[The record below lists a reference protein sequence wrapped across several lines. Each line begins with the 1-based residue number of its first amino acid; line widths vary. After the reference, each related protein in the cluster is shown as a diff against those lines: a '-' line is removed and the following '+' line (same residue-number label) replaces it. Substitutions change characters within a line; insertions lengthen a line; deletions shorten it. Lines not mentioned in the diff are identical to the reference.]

1 MNEKD
6 YNKEISKS
14 IEVLTS
20 QDILDKY
27 GITEYTVDDLVRD
40 FEDSYSYKVEQ
51 ARIFKI
57 LDAADHS
64 DIWKTYK
71 RKIPTHVQT
80 PTHNPITIIK
90 EATKASI
97 MPTSFQGEFR
107 ALSLAARDVA
117 DICNKYFAM
126 KWSASGM
133 DQINDEAA
141 DYAYLHGTSG
151 VLFGWNDN
159 VIDYSDVANYFNPS
173 KHVQFQAK
181 AWHPS
186 NVFPDPSGETVE
198 EMSYLYFAER
208 KSKKFLKTIARF
220 QPAMYAIENANDV
233 YGALNTNVVPDPS
246 KKIMPDIVTFITCYK
261 RVNRMTK
268 DPVTGEVKL
277 TPKVDVIY
285 MAGKNILDISPN
297 IEPNIIPF
305 VPLYDEKIPNNFW
318 GISKCYK
325 VLSMVITLNQLDSI
339 EATHYFKNQNPA
351 EFINALAGLNVAQ
364 YQNKRD
370 NPDSAFTV
378 NCDPKLVQA
387 FANRP
392 DLPKTID
399 GFRQYLLECIA
410 NISGVDAA
418 YLGRSYGSIQTTGG
432 VEQSI
437 DRATMRDNNRI
448 KNIDTF
454 IRKEIEIMCQFYM
467 AHGQSETF
475 YPQQNQL
482 LHEKT
487 NSAEQALKFDPNA
500 LIARED
506 IEINVTNAAPRS
518 NQSYEDAAMALMELQ
533 MKYNPSEHGYA
544 DFITPEELIN
554 WMNIPKS
561 QKHLIAER
569 MRAQQENMKLEEYTA
584 VISAFGQ
591 LVDGGME
598 PEQALM
604 EVAKQIE
611 ASKLGQLPAVSG
623 LGAQNING
631 VMPGGEGGN
640 IPQ

>member
-1 MNEKD
+1 MDENT
-6 YNKEISKS
+6 YNKQLSDAAEAI
-14 IEVLTS
+14 TS

-27 GITEYTVDDLVRD
+27 GIVEYTVDDLVRD
-40 FEDSYSYKVEQ
+40 FEEAYSYKVEQ

-71 RKIPTHVQT
+71 RTIPKHVQT
-80 PTHNPITIIK
+80 PAHNPITIIK
-90 EATKASI
+90 EATKSSI

-107 ALSLAARDVA
+107 ALSAEAKEVA
-117 DICNKYFAM
+117 NICNKYFAM
-126 KWSASGM
+126 KWTASNM
-133 DQINDEAA
+133 DQVNDEAG
-141 DYAYLHGTSG
+141 DYAFLHGTSG
-151 VLFGWNDN
+151 VLFGWNN
-159 VIDYSDVANYFNPS
+159 NIIDHADVANYFNPAR
-173 KHVQFQAK
+173 HAQFQAK

-186 NVFPDPSGETVE
+186 NVFPDPSAEHVE

-220 QPAMYAIENANDV
+220 QPAMYAIDNANDA
-233 YGALNTNVVPDPS
+233 YGNVNANVMADAS
-246 KKIMPDIVTFITCYK
+246 KKSMDTTVTFITCYK
-261 RVNRMTK
+261 RVNRLVE
-268 DPVTGEVKL
+268 DPVTHQKQL

-305 VPLYDEKIPNNFW
+305 VPLYDEKLPNNFW

-351 EFINALAGLNVAQ
+351 EFINALAGLNVAN

-370 NPDSAFTV
+370 NPDAAFTV

-399 GFRQYLLECIA
+399 AFRQYLLECIA
-410 NISGVDAA
+410 NVSGVDAA

-448 KNIDTF
+448 KNIDKF

-467 AHGQSETF
+467 AHGKAETF
-475 YPQQNQL
+475 YPQSNQI
-482 LHEKT
+482 LHEEST
-487 NSAEQALKFDPNA
+487 NAEKALEFDPTA
-500 LIARED
+500 LISRED
-506 IEINVTNAAPRS
+506 IEIDVTNAAPRS
-518 NQSYEDAAMALMELQ
+518 NQSFEDAAMSLMELQ
-533 MKYNPSEHGYA
+533 MKYDPASHGYA

-591 LVDGGME
+591 LVDGGMD
-598 PEQALM
+598 PQQALI

-631 VMPGGEGGN
+631 QMPSEQGST
-640 IPQ
+640 PQQ

>member
-1 MNEKD
+1 MNEKE
-6 YNKEISKS
+6 YTKS
-14 IEVLTS
+14 ITDAMQVLTS

-27 GITEYTVDDLVRD
+27 GITEYNVDDLVRD
-40 FEDSYSYKVEQ
+40 FEEAYSYKVEQ

-64 DIWKTYK
+64 DIWKTYN
-71 RKIPTHVQT
+71 RKIPPYVQT
-80 PTHNPITIIK
+80 PTHNTITIIK

-107 ALSLAARDVA
+107 PLSQEAKEVA
-117 DICNKYFAM
+117 NICNKYFAM
-126 KWSASGM
+126 KWAASGM
-133 DQINDEAA
+133 DETNDECA

-151 VLFGWNDN
+151 VLFGWNEN
-159 VIDYSDVANYFNPS
+159 IVDYSDVANYFNPA
-173 KHVQFQAK
+173 KHSQFQAK
-181 AWHPS
+181 AYHPS
-186 NVFPDPSGETVE
+186 NVFPDPSAENVE
-198 EMSYLYFAER
+198 EMAYLYFAER
-208 KSKKFLKTIARF
+208 KSKKFLKSIARF
-220 QPAMYAIENANDV
+220 QEAMYSIENANDS
-233 YGALNTNVVPDPS
+233 YGNMNTNVVADQA
-246 KKIMPDIVTFITCYK
+246 KKSMDGTVTFLTCYK
-261 RVNRMTK
+261 RVNRLSK
-268 DPVTGEVKL
+268 DPATGEVRL

-351 EFINALAGLNVAQ
+351 EFINALAGLNVSA

-370 NPDSAFTV
+370 NPDKAFTV
-378 NCDPKLVQA
+378 NCDPKLVQE
-387 FANRP
+387 FAKRP

-399 GFRQYLLECIA
+399 GFRQYLLEAIA
-410 NISGVDAA
+410 NVSGVDAA
-418 YLGRSYGSIQTTGG
+418 YLGRNYGSIQTTGG

-437 DRATMRDNNRI
+437 DRATMRDTNRI
-448 KNIDTF
+448 KNIDKF
-454 IRKEIEIMCQFYM
+454 IRKEIEIMCQFYI
-467 AHGQSETF
+467 AHGQAETF
-475 YPQQNQL
+475 YPQNDS
-482 LHEKT
+482 LHKEK
-487 NSAEQALKFDPNA
+487 SAEQALQFDPTA

-518 NQSYEDAAMALMELQ
+518 NQSFEDAAMKLMEMQ
-533 MKYNPSEHGYA
+533 MKYNPSDHGYP
-544 DFITPEELIN
+544 DFITPEELIS

-569 MRAQQENMKLEEYTA
+569 MQAQMENMKVEEYTA

-591 LVDGGME
+591 LVDGGMD
-598 PEQALM
+598 PQQALV
-604 EVAKQIE
+604 EVAKIIE
-611 ASKLGQLPAVSG
+611 SSKLGQLPAVSG
-623 LGAQNING
+623 LGAGNING
-631 VMPGGEGGN
+631 AMPGAEGGN
-640 IPQ
+640 TPQ

>member
-6 YNKEISKS
+6 YNSKISET
-14 IEVLTS
+14 IGIVTS

-40 FEDSYSYKVEQ
+40 FEEAYSYKVEQ

-71 RKIPTHVQT
+71 RKIPSHVQT

-107 ALSLAARDVA
+107 ALSLNAREVA
-117 DICNKYFAM
+117 NTCNKYFAM
-126 KWSASGM
+126 KWSASDM
-133 DQINDEAA
+133 DQVNDEAG

-151 VLFGWNDN
+151 VLFGWANN
-159 VIDYSDVANYFNPS
+159 VVDYSDVANYFNPS
-173 KHVQFQAK
+173 KQTQFQAK

-186 NVFPDPSGETVE
+186 NIFPDPSAETVE
-198 EMSYLYFAER
+198 EMSYLYFVER
-208 KSKKFLKTIARF
+208 KSKKFLKTITRF
-220 QPAMYAIENANDV
+220 QTAMYAIENANDA
-233 YGALNTNVVPDPS
+233 YGSVNTNVVPDAS
-246 KKIMPDIVTFITCYK
+246 KKSMSETVTFITCYK
-261 RVNRMTK
+261 RVNRLVT
-268 DPVTGEVKL
+268 DPVTGESRI
-277 TPKVDVIY
+277 TPKVDIIY

-325 VLSMVITLNQLDSI
+325 VLSMCITLNQLDSI

-351 EFINALAGLNVAQ
+351 EFINALAGLNVAS

-370 NPDSAFTV
+370 NPDAAFTV
-378 NCDPKLVQA
+378 NCDPKLVQEYA
-387 FANRP
+387 KRP

-410 NISGVDAA
+410 NISGVDSA

-448 KNIDTF
+448 KNIDKF

-467 AHGQSETF
+467 AHGEKETF
-475 YPQQNQL
+475 YPQTNAI
-482 LHEKT
+482 LHEQSG
-487 NSAEQALKFDPNA
+487 SAEQALQFDPMA

-518 NQSYEDAAMALMELQ
+518 NQSYEDAAMTLMELQ
-533 MKYNPSEHGYA
+533 MKYNPAEHGYA

-591 LVDGGME
+591 LVDGGMD
-598 PEQALM
+598 PQQALV

-631 VMPGGEGGN
+631 QMPGPGGEN
-640 IPQ
+640 VPQ

>member
-1 MNEKD
+1 MDEKS
-6 YNKEISKS
+6 YNSKISES

-40 FEDSYSYKVEQ
+40 FEEAYSYKTEQ

-71 RKIPTHVQT
+71 RKIPAHVQT

-107 ALSLAARDVA
+107 ALSLEARDVA
-117 DICNKYFAM
+117 EICNKYFAM
-126 KWSASGM
+126 KWSASDM
-133 DQINDEAA
+133 DQINDEAG

-151 VLFGWNDN
+151 VLFGWTDN
-159 VIDYSDVANYFNPS
+159 IIDYTDVSNYFNPS

-186 NVFPDPSGETVE
+186 NIFPDPAAETVE

-220 QPAMYAIENANDV
+220 QPAMFAIENANDA
-233 YGALNTNVVPDPS
+233 YGNVNSNVINDQS
-246 KKIMPDIVTFITCYK
+246 KKSMSETVTFITCYK
-261 RVNRMTK
+261 RVNRMTQ
-268 DPVTGEVKL
+268 DPLTGEVKL
-277 TPKVDVIY
+277 SPKVDVIY

-305 VPLYDEKIPNNFW
+305 VPLYDEKVPNNFW

-325 VLSMVITLNQLDSI
+325 VLSMCITLNQLDSI

-351 EFINALAGLNVAQ
+351 EFINSLAGLNVAQ

-370 NPDSAFTV
+370 NPDAAFTV
-378 NCDPKLVQA
+378 NCDPKLVQE
-387 FANRP
+387 FAKRP

-399 GFRQYLLECIA
+399 AFRQYLLECIA
-410 NISGVDAA
+410 NISGVDSA

-448 KNIDTF
+448 KNIDKF
-454 IRKEIEIMCQFYM
+454 IRKEIEVMCQFYM
-467 AHGQSETF
+467 AHGQAETF
-475 YPQQNQL
+475 YPQPNQI
-482 LHEKT
+482 LHEQ
-487 NSAEQALKFDPNA
+487 NSAEQALQFDPAA

-518 NQSYEDAAMALMELQ
+518 NQSYEDAAMSLMELQ

-591 LVDGGME
+591 LVDGGMD
-598 PEQALM
+598 PQQALI

-623 LGAQNING
+623 LGAGNING
-631 VMPGGEGGN
+631 QMPGPGSEN
-640 IPQ
+640 VPQ

>member
-6 YNKEISKS
+6 YNKQLAESVEKI
-14 IEVLTS
+14 TS

-27 GITEYTVDDLVRD
+27 SITEYNVDDIIRD
-40 FEDSYSYKVEQ
+40 FETAYQYKIEQ

-64 DIWKTYK
+64 DIWKTYN
-71 RKIPTHVQT
+71 RKIPRHVQT

-107 ALSLAARDVA
+107 ALTKEAWPIAMV
-117 DICNKYFAM
+117 CNKYFAM
-126 KWSASGM
+126 KWEASDM
-133 DQINDEAA
+133 DHHNSEAA
-141 DYAYLHGTSG
+141 DYAFLHGTSG
-151 VLFGWNDN
+151 VLFGWNGN
-159 VIDYSDVANYFNPS
+159 IIDSADVANYFNPA
-173 KHVQFQAK
+173 KHSQFQAK

-186 NVFPDPSGETVE
+186 NIFPDPSAETVE
-198 EMSYLYFAER
+198 EMSYLFFVEK
-208 KSKKFLKTIARF
+208 KSKSFLKTISRF
-220 QPAMYAIENANDV
+220 ADALWAIENTADA
-233 YGALNTNVVPDPS
+233 YGNLNNNVVADKAKQS
-246 KKIMPDIVTFITCYK
+246 SNEVVTFITCYK
-261 RVNRMTK
+261 RVNRVVQDPISGQTK
-268 DPVTGEVKL
+268 L
-277 TPKVDVIY
+277 APKVDVIY

-325 VLSMVITLNQLDSI
+325 VLSLVLTLNQIDSI
-339 EATHYFKNQNPA
+339 EATAYFKNQNPA
-351 EFINALAGLNVAQ
+351 EFINSLAGINVAQ

-370 NPDSAFTV
+370 NPDAAFTV
-378 NCDPKLVQA
+378 NCDPKIVQA

-392 DLPKTID
+392 ELPKTID
-399 GFRQYLLECIA
+399 SFRQYLLQEIA

-432 VEQSI
+432 VEQAV
-437 DRATMRDNNRI
+437 DRATMRDSNRI
-448 KNIDTF
+448 KMIDKF
-454 IRKEIEIMCQFYM
+454 VRKEIEIMCQFYI
-467 AHGQSETF
+467 AKGSVENFHAPGSKASHDEAGESLQ
-475 YPQQNQL
+475 
-482 LHEKT
+482 
-487 NSAEQALKFDPNA
+487 FDPTA

-506 IEINVTNAAPRS
+506 IEITVSNAAPRS
-518 NQSYEDAAMALMELQ
+518 SQSLEDAASALMELQ
-533 MKYNPSEHGYA
+533 MKYDPAAHGYA
-544 DFITPEELIN
+544 DFITPEEYIE

-561 QKHLIAER
+561 QKNILQDR

-591 LVDGGME
+591 LVDGGMD
-598 PEQALM
+598 PQQALL

-611 ASKLGQLPAVSG
+611 ASKLGQLPATTG
-623 LGAQNING
+623 LGATNING
-631 VMPGGEGGN
+631 EMPA
-640 IPQ
+640 PQPQ

>member
-1 MNEKD
+1 MDEKS
-6 YNKEISKS
+6 YNRQISDA
-14 IEVLTS
+14 IGPITS

-27 GITEYTVDDLVRD
+27 NITEYTVDDLVRD
-40 FEDSYSYKVEQ
+40 FEYAYSYKTEQ

-64 DIWKTYK
+64 DIWKVYN
-71 RKIPTHVQT
+71 RKIPRHVQT
-80 PTHNPITIIK
+80 PTANPITIIK

-107 ALSLAARDVA
+107 ALTLDAREVAAV
-117 DICNKYFAM
+117 CNKYFAL
-126 KWSASGM
+126 KWEAANM
-133 DQINDEAA
+133 DTINDEAA

-151 VLFGWNDN
+151 VLFGWNEN
-159 VIDYSDVANYFNPS
+159 IIDYADVANYFNPA

-181 AWHPS
+181 SWHPS
-186 NVFPDPSGETVE
+186 NIFPDPSADNVE
-198 EMSYLYFAER
+198 EMSYLFFAER
-208 KSKKFLKTIARF
+208 KSKAFLKTIARF
-220 QPAMYAIENANDV
+220 RNAMFAIENASDLAHPNQNVTLDSAKKASND
-233 YGALNTNVVPDPS
+233 T
-246 KKIMPDIVTFITCYK
+246 VTFITCYK
-261 RVNRMTK
+261 RVNRLTQ
-268 DPVTGEVKL
+268 DPTTGQAII

-285 MAGKNILDISPN
+285 MAGRNILDISPN

-325 VLSMVITLNQLDSI
+325 VLSLVLTLNQLDSI
-339 EATHYFKNQNPA
+339 EATGYFKSQNPA

-370 NPDSAFTV
+370 NPDVAFTV

-392 DLPKTID
+392 ELPKTLD
-399 GFRQYLLECIA
+399 SFRQYLLQEIA

-437 DRATMRDNNRI
+437 NRATMRDSNRI
-448 KNIDTF
+448 KMIDQF
-454 IRKEIEIMCQFYM
+454 IRKEIEVMCQFYI
-467 AHGQSETF
+467 AHGQ
-475 YPQQNQL
+475 
-482 LHEKT
+482 
-487 NSAEQALKFDPNA
+487 AEQFFSQTGNPAAHDQAGEMLTFDPQA

-506 IEINVTNAAPRS
+506 IEIAVSNSAPRS
-518 NQSYEDAAMALMELQ
+518 NQSYEDAAMSLMELQ
-533 MKYNPSEHGYA
+533 MKYDPQSKGYA
-544 DFITPEELIN
+544 DFITPEEFIN

-561 QKHLIAER
+561 QKHLISER

-591 LVDGGME
+591 LVDGGMA

-611 ASKLGQLPAVSG
+611 ASKLGQLPAVQG

-631 VMPGGEGGN
+631 QMPGGGQN
-640 IPQ
+640 PQ

>member
-1 MNEKD
+1 MDEKS
-6 YNKEISKS
+6 YNSKISES

-40 FEDSYSYKVEQ
+40 FEEAYSYKTEQ

-71 RKIPTHVQT
+71 RKIPAHVQT

-107 ALSLAARDVA
+107 ALSLEARDVA
-117 DICNKYFAM
+117 EICNKYFAM
-126 KWSASGM
+126 KWSASDM
-133 DQINDEAA
+133 DQINDEAG

-151 VLFGWNDN
+151 VLFGWTDN
-159 VIDYSDVANYFNPS
+159 IIDYTDVSNYFNPS

-186 NVFPDPSGETVE
+186 NIFPDPAAETVE

-220 QPAMYAIENANDV
+220 QPAMFAIENANDA
-233 YGALNTNVVPDPS
+233 YGNVNSNVINDQS
-246 KKIMPDIVTFITCYK
+246 KKSMSETVTFITCYK
-261 RVNRMTK
+261 RVNRMTQ
-268 DPVTGEVKL
+268 DPLTGEVKL
-277 TPKVDVIY
+277 SPKVDVIY

-305 VPLYDEKIPNNFW
+305 VPLYDEKVPNNFW

-325 VLSMVITLNQLDSI
+325 VLSMCITLNQLDSI

-351 EFINALAGLNVAQ
+351 EFINSLAGLNVAQ

-370 NPDSAFTV
+370 NPDAAFTV
-378 NCDPKLVQA
+378 NCDPKLVQE
-387 FANRP
+387 FAKRP

-399 GFRQYLLECIA
+399 AFRQYLLECIA
-410 NISGVDAA
+410 NISGVDSA

-448 KNIDTF
+448 KNIDKF
-454 IRKEIEIMCQFYM
+454 IRKEIEVMCQFYM
-467 AHGQSETF
+467 AHGQAETF
-475 YPQQNQL
+475 YPQPNQI
-482 LHEKT
+482 LHEQ
-487 NSAEQALKFDPNA
+487 NSAEQALQFDPTA
-500 LIARED
+500 LISRED

-518 NQSYEDAAMALMELQ
+518 NQSYEDAAMSLMELQ

-591 LVDGGME
+591 LVDGGMD
-598 PEQALM
+598 PQQALI

-623 LGAQNING
+623 LGAGNING
-631 VMPGGEGGN
+631 QMPGPGSEN
-640 IPQ
+640 VPQ

>member
-6 YNKEISKS
+6 YEKQLSDSIS
-14 IEVLTS
+14 VLNS

-27 GITEYTVDDLVRD
+27 NITEYNVDDLVRD
-40 FEDSYSYKVEQ
+40 FEDSYSYKTEQ
-51 ARIFKI
+51 ARVFKI

-64 DIWKTYK
+64 DIWKTYS
-71 RKIPTHVQT
+71 RKIPNHVQT
-80 PTHNPITIIK
+80 PVHNPITIIK

-107 ALSLAARDVA
+107 ALTLEARELANV
-117 DICNKYFAM
+117 CNKYFAM
-126 KWSASGM
+126 KWSASNI
-133 DQINDEAA
+133 DQINNFAG
-141 DYAYLHGTSG
+141 DYAFLHGTSG
-151 VLFGWNDN
+151 VLFGWNEN
-159 VIDYSDVANYFNPS
+159 VIDYADVSNYFNPS
-173 KHVQFQAK
+173 KRVQFQAK

-186 NVFPDPSGETVE
+186 NIFPDPSAETVE
-198 EMSYLYFAER
+198 EMSYIYFVER
-208 KSKKFLKTIARF
+208 KSKKFLKSIQRF
-220 QPAMYAIENANDV
+220 QNAACLIDNANDS
-233 YGALNTNVVPDPS
+233 YGNINDNVIQDAS
-246 KKIMPDIVTFITCYK
+246 KKNMSSTITFITCYK
-261 RVNRMTK
+261 RVNRQVQ
-268 DPVTGEVKL
+268 DPVTKEIKI

-305 VPLYDEKIPNNFW
+305 VPLYDETIPNNFW

-325 VLSMVITLNQLDSI
+325 VLSLVITLNQLDSI

-351 EFINALAGLNVAQ
+351 EFINALAGLNVAN

-370 NPDSAFTV
+370 NPDAAFTV
-378 NCDPKLVQA
+378 NCDPKIVQA
-387 FANRP
+387 FAQRP

-399 GFRQYLLECIA
+399 SFRQYLLECIA

-432 VEQSI
+432 VDQAI
-437 DRATMRDNNRI
+437 NRATMRDTNRI
-448 KNIDTF
+448 KNIDNF

-467 AHGQSETF
+467 AHGQVENF
-475 YPQQNQL
+475 YPQQNQI
-482 LHEKT
+482 LHESQNSAEKALQFDPTALISRDDIEISVT
-487 NSAEQALKFDPNA
+487 NSAPK
-500 LIARED
+500 
-506 IEINVTNAAPRS
+506 S
-518 NQSYEDAAMALMELQ
+518 NQSYEDSAMALMELQ
-533 MKYNPSEHGYA
+533 MKYNPSAHGYA
-544 DFITPEELIN
+544 DFITPEELLN

-561 QKHLIAER
+561 QKYIISER

-591 LVDGGME
+591 LVDGGMD
-598 PEQALM
+598 PQQALI

-631 VMPGGEGGN
+631 AMPAGN
-640 IPQ
+640 NSK

>member
-6 YNKEISKS
+6 YNSQISS
-14 IEVLTS
+14 TIETVTS

-27 GITEYTVDDLVRD
+27 GITEYNVDDLVRD
-40 FEDSYSYKVEQ
+40 FEDAYAYKVEQ

-71 RKIPTHVQT
+71 RKIPAHVQT

-107 ALSLAARDVA
+107 ALSLEAREVA
-117 DICNKYFAM
+117 EVCNKYFAM

-133 DQINDEAA
+133 DQVNDEAG
-141 DYAYLHGTSG
+141 DYAFLHGTSG
-151 VLFGWNDN
+151 VLFGWNN
-159 VIDYSDVANYFNPS
+159 NIIDYADVANYFNPS
-173 KHVQFQAK
+173 KNAQFQAK

-186 NVFPDPSGETVE
+186 NIFPDPSAENVE
-198 EMSYLYFAER
+198 EMSYIYFVER
-208 KSKKFLKTIARF
+208 KSKKFLKTISRF
-220 QPAMYAIENANDV
+220 QQAMYAIENANDV
-233 YGALNTNVVPDPS
+233 YGNLNTNIVADPS
-246 KKIMPDIVTFITCYK
+246 KKVMPEIVTFITCYK
-261 RVNRMTK
+261 RVNRLVK
-268 DPVTGEVKL
+268 DETTGQVSMM
-277 TPKVDVIY
+277 PKVDVIY
-285 MAGKNILDISPN
+285 MAGRNILDISPN

-325 VLSMVITLNQLDSI
+325 VLSMCITLNQLDSI

-370 NPDSAFTV
+370 NPDAAFTV
-378 NCDPKLVQA
+378 QCDPKLVQE
-387 FANRP
+387 FAKRP

-410 NISGVDAA
+410 NVSGVDAA

-448 KNIDTF
+448 KNIDKF

-467 AHGQSETF
+467 AHGQAETF
-475 YPQQNQL
+475 YPLQES
-482 LHEKT
+482 LHEQQG
-487 NSAEQALKFDPNA
+487 SAEQTLQFDPTA

-506 IEINVTNAAPRS
+506 ISIEVTNAAPRS
-518 NQSYEDAAMALMELQ
+518 NQSYEDAAMSLMELQ
-533 MKYNPSEHGYA
+533 MKYDPASHGYA

-591 LVDGGME
+591 LVDGGMD
-598 PEQALM
+598 PQQALI

-623 LGAQNING
+623 LGAQNMNG
-631 VMPGGEGGN
+631 AMPGPDSGSM
-640 IPQ
+640 PQ

>member
-6 YNKEISKS
+6 YDKQLSESLKI
-14 IEVLTS
+14 ITS

-27 GITEYTVDDLVRD
+27 NITEYTVDDLVRD
-40 FEDSYSYKVEQ
+40 FEDAYAYKVEQ

-64 DIWKTYK
+64 DIWKTYN
-71 RKIPTHVQT
+71 RKIPAHVQT
-80 PTHNPITIIK
+80 PAHNPITIIK

-107 ALSLAARDVA
+107 ALSLDAREVA
-117 DICNKYFAM
+117 EVCNKYFAM
-126 KWSASGM
+126 KWSAAGI
-133 DQINDEAA
+133 DQINDEAG
-141 DYAYLHGTSG
+141 DYAFLHGTSG

-159 VIDYSDVANYFNPS
+159 IIDYADVANYFNPS
-173 KHVQFQAK
+173 KNVQFQAK

-186 NVFPDPSGETVE
+186 NIFPDPSAETVE

-208 KSKKFLKTIARF
+208 KSKKFLKSIARF
-220 QPAMYAIENANDV
+220 QEAMYAIENANDA
-233 YGALNTNVVPDPS
+233 YGNLNSNVVPDSS
-246 KKIMPDIVTFITCYK
+246 KKNMSTTVTFITCYK
-261 RVNRMTK
+261 RVNRITK
-268 DPVTGEVKL
+268 DPVSGEVKI

-305 VPLYDEKIPNNFW
+305 VPLYDEKMPNNFW

-351 EFINALAGLNVAQ
+351 EFINSLAGLNVAN

-370 NPDSAFTV
+370 NPDAAFTV
-378 NCDPKLVQA
+378 NCDPRIVQA
-387 FANRP
+387 FAVRP

-410 NISGVDAA
+410 NVSGVDAA

-432 VEQSI
+432 VSQAV

-448 KNIDTF
+448 KNIDRF

-467 AHGQSETF
+467 AHGQAEKF
-475 YPQQNQL
+475 YPQTNQI
-482 LHEKT
+482 LHDQT
-487 NSAEQALKFDPNA
+487 NNAEQVLEFDPTA

-518 NQSYEDAAMALMELQ
+518 NQSFEDAAMQLMEIQ

-591 LVDGGME
+591 LVEGGMD
-598 PEQALM
+598 PQQALL
-604 EVAKQIE
+604 EVSKQIE

-631 VMPGGEGGN
+631 AMPVAQSGP
-640 IPQ
+640 IPK